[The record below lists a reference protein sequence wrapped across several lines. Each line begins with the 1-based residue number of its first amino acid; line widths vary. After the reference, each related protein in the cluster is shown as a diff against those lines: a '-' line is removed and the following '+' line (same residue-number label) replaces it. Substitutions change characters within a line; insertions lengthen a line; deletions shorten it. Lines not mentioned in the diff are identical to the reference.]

1 MGFRAALVIGFRADM
16 LHHKLGLAR
25 FVEIPTLC
33 AAARSQLDVAPT
45 EQDFRHANVQTP
57 VHRKRGALQLRV
69 VDDADGVDKIGVLW
83 K

>member
-1 MGFRAALVIGFRADM
+1 MDNYKYF
-16 LHHKLGLAR
+16 
-25 FVEIPTLC
+25 
-33 AAARSQLDVAPT
+33 APT